1 MKTEFVY
8 GDYIETIEEVRVVI
22 SPDQKQVLKLIEV
35 ANGEYK
41 EARLQIETIDET
53 VSLTVIQELGY
64 EELRSYMKVL
74 QSLTKQLL
82 TNQAKL
88 NEIVT
93 VPTVVI

>member
-1 MKTEFVY
+1 MKTEVVY